1 MVKDLLEEYFRL
13 KRRKRFLV
21 FAIWILAG
29 VATAN
34 LFLVLFSVLLPSV
47 YYFIMPL
54 MSLLVTVGYIWI
66 CTRIGR
72 IVNRLEE
79 QVGPVEP
86 REIPLQYYRW
96 SERASDIIDVD
107 AIDPRRE

>member
-47 YYFIMPL
+47 YYFIM
-54 MSLLVTVGYIWI
+54 SLLSFLVTVGYIWT
-66 CTRIGR
+66 CARIGR

-79 QVGPVEP
+79 QIGPVEP

-96 SERASDIIDVD
+96 SERASDTIDVD